1 MGRSIRAKASGFTIG
16 AAALALL
23 VVIGCEGARDIWD
36 KVARRDTLE
45 LPVLLTSELPFR
57 YPAGLFFQRIE
68 GDVTLKLYIDS
79 TGRVVPESTAVV
91 QHSGHPAFD
100 TAAVEGAAQLLFR
113 PARRGDRRVG
123 LTVLFPVKFKMPP
136 TPKSDTSTAK

>member
-1 MGRSIRAKASGFTIG
+1 MGRTIRAEASRLTIG

-23 VVIGCEGARDIWD
+23 GVAGCEGAREVWE
-36 KVARRDTLE
+36 KVVRRDTLE

-57 YPAGLFFQRIE
+57 YPASLFFQRIE

-79 TGRVVPESTAVV
+79 TGRVVAESTAVV
-91 QHSGHPAFD
+91 QHSGYPAFD

-136 TPKSDTSTAK
+136 TSKSDTSTAK